1 MARLAVV
8 AVLLVTSL
16 TFVAPKVNSTPRVV
30 RHQVPSSAPSS
41 ESSGSSG
48 SSGSMMA
55 VVLGVIFGIALLP
68 HSALAGT
75 GSSRPE
81 FQLVRPSYMQGIDA
95 ANAAVKPG
103 EIDYITRSRIEAAQ
117 LPKAKE
123 EMEMTRVKLQA
134 APSKE
139 ERVAASLK
147 RLREYSGVEG

>member
-1 MARLAVV
+1 
-8 AVLLVTSL
+8 
-16 TFVAPKVNSTPRVV
+16 
-30 RHQVPSSAPSS
+30 
-41 ESSGSSG
+41 
-48 SSGSMMA
+48 MMA

>member
-1 MARLAVV
+1 MARLA
-8 AVLLVTSL
+8 AVIGLLLVTSL
-16 TFVAPKVNSTPRVV
+16 TFVAPKVNGTAPRVV
-30 RHQVPSSAPSS
+30 RR
-41 ESSGSSG
+41 
-48 SSGSMMA
+48 
-55 VVLGVIFGIALLP
+55 IALLP

-117 LPKAKE
+117 LPKAQQ

-147 RLREYSGVEG
+147 RLREYSGIEG